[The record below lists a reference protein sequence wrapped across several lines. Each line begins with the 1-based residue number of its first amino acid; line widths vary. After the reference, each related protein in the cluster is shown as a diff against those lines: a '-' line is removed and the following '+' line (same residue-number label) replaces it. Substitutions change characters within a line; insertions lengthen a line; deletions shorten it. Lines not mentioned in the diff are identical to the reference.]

1 MGNTHADRVLISYP
15 TNETDFVDYTGADLE
30 QLTRLAATKYAQSF
44 KKLGQETALSGASST
59 VAMVGISSLEYYIT
73 FLALQRLGLNSMFI
87 SPRLADQGFAHLL
100 KSAQCKVVVA
110 SSAAQESMERVRKS
124 FGLPLAVVPMLD
136 KAFLTDPMSLEQA
149 QSTLPPIDDG
159 DLQGFIIHSGGTT
172 GLPKPVPLRS
182 KAWLLQAANIA
193 GRMPKVDTLSTL
205 PLFHSFGLATLLR
218 CLVNGKRLSIL
229 NANRP
234 ITASIILS
242 SLDIT
247 SSQALVTVPYIL
259 KFFTETP
266 TGIQRLASLA
276 QVIAAGSAIPDDLGD
291 ALVAAGTNIFH
302 LYGQTESG
310 ALMEPSADQWNWVTP
325 LPDAAPFL
333 SFEPVAESLFH
344 LVVLPGLKAKV
355 FSDRPD
361 GAYATKDLFQRHPTD
376 PRKWKFVARQDDL
389 IVLVNGEKA
398 DPIPLEEAVGRN
410 ANVRA
415 AVVFGAQRDALG
427 MVVVAADGAAGLS
440 AQEVLASIQPDLELG
455 NSRVPAYA
463 RIPPDGVIVK
473 AAGTPFPCTDKA
485 TVIRSLFIK
494 QFAADIENYYAARE
508 AARDARVLSDAEV
521 RDLVRQ
527 TVRRELRVEEDA
539 DALADESDFFVLG
552 MDSLQA
558 TNVRSRLLREV
569 NLGGK
574 SLATNVVFDHPSVE
588 LLTNHLLDARG
599 GVSNGQDSTEQLAL
613 ELLEKYSDFPPAVP
627 GTITAE
633 HESVLLTGA
642 TGAIGSHILSTL
654 LQTPTI
660 HTVHCLVRAPSAA
673 AAHTRLTTA
682 LSHARLLPHLSPSH
696 LAKIV
701 PHVCDFSAPQ
711 LGLAADTHAHLVRTT
726 TRIIHNAWPVNF
738 NHALRSFAPTALH
751 STHALLALAAAS
763 PLRPRPAVALVSS
776 IAAALRA
783 APRAAVPE
791 ALAPWGAVEA
801 MGYAQSKWVGEQLCA
816 RAAERAGVAARVVRV
831 GQVCG
836 DRAHGVWN
844 AQEAVPAAVRAAVT
858 VGCLP
863 EIEGEGDEEVGW
875 LPVDVTARVVVEL
888 ALGGGGEAGCEVF
901 NVENTHRVRWN
912 GEFLPALRK
921 AGLQFEAVP
930 QREWVRRLE
939 EGEQDV
945 EKNPP
950 VKLLDFF
957 RKRYGV
963 VTGEPHPV
971 FDTTKARKHAPSL
984 REETPVDDELV
995 AKFLKYWMEEA
1006 WKAPVKN

>member
-1 MGNTHADRVLISYP
+1 MGSLPNPEEPCVTLDQVIRRRADTHADRVLISYP

-44 KKLGQETALSGASST
+44 KKLDQETALSGASST

-100 KSAQCKVVVA
+100 KSIQCKFVVA
-110 SSAAQESMERVRKS
+110 SSAAQESMERVRNS

-136 KAFLTDPMSLEQA
+136 KAFLTDPISLEQA

-159 DLQGFIIHSGGTT
+159 NLQGFIIHSGGTT

-266 TGIQRLASLA
+266 TGTQRLASLA

-333 SFEPVAESLFH
+333 AFEPVAENLFH

-361 GAYATKDLFQRHPTD
+361 GAYATKDLFQRHPAD

-389 IVLVNGEKA
+389 VVLVNGEKA

-440 AQEVLASIQPDLELG
+440 AQQVLASIQPDLELG

-494 QFAADIENYYAARE
+494 QFAADIENYYAARD

-574 SLATNVVFDHPSVE
+574 SLATNVVFDHPSVG
-588 LLTNHLLDARG
+588 LLTNHLLDVRG

-633 HESVLLTGA
+633 HESVVSPLPPTSPPKHSP
-642 TGAIGSHILSTL
+642 SHSSS
-654 LQTPTI
+654 PAPP
-660 HTVHCLVRAPSAA
+660 APSAA
-673 AAHTRLTTA
+673 T
-682 LSHARLLPHLSPSH
+682 SSPPSSR
-696 LAKIV
+696 
-701 PHVCDFSAPQ
+701 PPPSAPST
-711 LGLAADTHAHLVRTT
+711 ASSAPPPPPPP
-726 TRIIHNAWPVNF
+726 TR
-738 NHALRSFAPTALH
+738 
-751 STHALLALAAAS
+751 AS
-763 PLRPRPAVALVSS
+763 PPPSRTPASSRTCPPPTSPKSSPTSATSPRPSS
-776 IAAALRA
+776 ASPPTPTPTSPAQPPASSTTPGPSTSTTPCAPSRPPPSTPRTRCSRSPPPRRCAPARPSRSSRA
-783 APRAAVPE
+783 SRRRCARRRGPPCRRRWCRGPPSRRWGTRRAS
-791 ALAPWGAVEA
+791 GS
-801 MGYAQSKWVGEQLCA
+801 GSSCA
-816 RAAERAGVAARVVRV
+816 RARPSGAAWRRGLCASGRCAGIGRT
-831 GQVCG
+831 GCG
-836 DRAHGVWN
+836 M
-844 AQEAVPAAVRAAVT
+844 
-858 VGCLP
+858 
-863 EIEGEGDEEVGW
+863 
-875 LPVDVTARVVVEL
+875 
-888 ALGGGGEAGCEVF
+888 
-901 NVENTHRVRWN
+901 HR
-912 GEFLPALRK
+912 
-921 AGLQFEAVP
+921 
-930 QREWVRRLE
+930 RRCRRRC
-939 EGEQDV
+939 G
-945 EKNPP
+945 
-950 VKLLDFF
+950 
-957 RKRYGV
+957 RR
-963 VTGEPHPV
+963 
-971 FDTTKARKHAPSL
+971 
-984 REETPVDDELV
+984 
-995 AKFLKYWMEEA
+995 
-1006 WKAPVKN
+1006 